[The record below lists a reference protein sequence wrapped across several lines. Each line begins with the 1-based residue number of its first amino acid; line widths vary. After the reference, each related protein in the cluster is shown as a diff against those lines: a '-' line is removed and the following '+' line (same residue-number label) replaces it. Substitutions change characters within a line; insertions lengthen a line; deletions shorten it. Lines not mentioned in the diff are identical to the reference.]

1 MAVADF
7 AGPLV
12 APPIAAAVAVTTFAG
27 VGVVTA
33 VATAIAAT
41 TGCAV
46 LAAALAAAAAAAVS
60 VVAVPLSSPL
70 LPLADDVL
78 AGAAGAVDWVW
89 LGSAGGAAP
98 MVAVGFPWELE
109 LVGPFGAFVFIVEL
123 LAGCGPALVPAEA
136 LWAALPL
143 FAAGELFAPLC
154 GVAGAVLLL
163 CVAAGFELGLGADGW
178 EEETWLCEDVPLA
191 LIGSG
196 FIGAGLAACGGFASA
211 DAVSGAV
218 LVASSKAA
226 NGLESDSSAGV
237 GVGDRCDCT
246 NDDVELTSDAI
257 LATA

>member
-1 MAVADF
+1 LELI
-7 AGPLV
+7 GPLGALV
-12 APPIAAAVAVTTFAG
+12 I
-27 VGVVTA
+27 VV
-33 VATAIAAT
+33 V
-41 TGCAV
+41 
-46 LAAALAAAAAAAVS
+46 
-60 VVAVPLSSPL
+60 
-70 LPLADDVL
+70 
-78 AGAAGAVDWVW
+78 
-89 LGSAGGAAP
+89 
-98 MVAVGFPWELE
+98 
-109 LVGPFGAFVFIVEL
+109 L

-136 LWAALPL
+136 LGAALPL

-178 EEETWLCEDVPLA
+178 EEETSLCEVRLA
-191 LIGSG
+191 LIGTG
-196 FIGAGLAACGGFASA
+196 FIGAGLAACGGFAAA
-211 DAVSGAV
+211 DVVSGAV